1 MLMFN
6 KKKDIDKDKKNEEE
20 KVIDEEIDDSNV
32 REIIVERR
40 SGFNFSE
47 VIIIMIIAIMFG
59 FLLGNIVN
67 FVVFNDNFSSDELD
81 ELVTTYNNII
91 DNYYE
96 DVDKEE
102 LIDAGIQGMINY
114 LDDPYATYFSG
125 DASDDFNEE
134 LDGTYDGIGI
144 EVMLSNGV
152 ISVGNVFD
160 GSPAE
165 NSGVKVGD
173 IVTKVNDTDI
183 TGKSLS
189 EVVSMISGEDSGN
202 TSKLTVNRDGVE
214 LSFELSKTTI
224 ETPVVESEIYENN
237 GKNIGYIKID
247 IFNSNSYKQ
256 FNSALKKL
264 EKNNIDGLVI
274 DVRDNPGGYLSE
286 VKNILCLFL
295 NKKQV
300 LYQLQTKNETEKIY
314 GTKKSIDRDYPV
326 SVIINDESASASEI
340 LASAFKESYGS
351 HVVGINSYGKG
362 TVQSASD
369 LNSGDTIK
377 YTVQKWLTPDGNWIN
392 DVGVVPTDRVET
404 VLQEGETLT
413 YDNDTMLQ
421 TAISV
426 VSQ

>member
-1 MLMFN
+1 MF
-6 KKKDIDKDKKNEEE
+6 KKKKNINDKENLEEV
-20 KVIDEEIDDSNV
+20 KEEIDDSNV

-67 FVVFNDNFSSDELD
+67 FVVFNDKSSNGDELD

-134 LDGTYDGIGI
+134 LAGTYEGIGV
-144 EVMLSNGV
+144 EVMLKDGI

-160 GSPAE
+160 GSPADKA
-165 NSGVKVGD
+165 GVKIGD
-173 IVTKVNDTDI
+173 IITKVNDTDV
-183 TGKSLS
+183 TGKTLT
-189 EVVSMISGEDSGN
+189 EVVNMISGDDSGKS
-202 TSKLTVNRDGVE
+202 SKLTVTRNGEE
-214 LSFELSKTTI
+214 LSFELSKDTI
-224 ETPVVESEIYENN
+224 ETPVIESEIYENN
-237 GKNIGYIKID
+237 NKKIGYIKIE

-256 FNSALKKL
+256 FNNALKKL
-264 EKNNIDGLVI
+264 EKKNIEGLVI

-300 LYQLQTKNETEKIY
+300 LYQLQTKNETEKVY

-377 YTVQKWLTPDGNWIN
+377 YTVQKWLTPDGNWVN
-392 DVGVVPTDRVET
+392 DKGVVPTDRVET
-404 VLQEGETLT
+404 VLQEGETLN

-421 TAISV
+421 TAINV
-426 VSQ
+426 VSE

>member
-1 MLMFN
+1 MFN

-20 KVIDEEIDDSNV
+20 KVVDEEIDDSTV

-67 FVVFNDNFSSDELD
+67 FVVFNDNSSSDELD

-134 LDGTYDGIGI
+134 LSGTYEGIGI

-314 GTKKSIDRDYPV
+314 GTNKSIDRDYPV

-426 VSQ
+426 VSE

>member
-1 MLMFN
+1 MF
-6 KKKDIDKDKKNEEE
+6 KKKKNINDKENLEEV
-20 KVIDEEIDDSNV
+20 KEEIDDSNV

-67 FVVFNDNFSSDELD
+67 FVVFNDKSSNGDELD

-134 LDGTYDGIGI
+134 LAGTYEGIGV
-144 EVMLSNGV
+144 EVMLKDGI

-160 GSPAE
+160 GSPADKA
-165 NSGVKVGD
+165 GVKVGD
-173 IVTKVNDTDI
+173 IITKVNDTDV
-183 TGKSLS
+183 TGKTLT
-189 EVVSMISGEDSGN
+189 EVVNMISGDDSGKS
-202 TSKLTVNRDGVE
+202 SKLTVTRNGEE
-214 LSFELSKTTI
+214 LSFELSKDTI
-224 ETPVVESEIYENN
+224 ETPVIESEIYENN
-237 GKNIGYIKID
+237 DKKIGYIKIE

-256 FNSALKKL
+256 FNNALKKL
-264 EKNNIDGLVI
+264 EKKNIEGLVI

-300 LYQLQTKNETEKIY
+300 LYQLQTKSETEKVY

-340 LASAFKESYGS
+340 LASAFKESYDS

-377 YTVQKWLTPDGNWIN
+377 YTVQKWLTPDGNWVN
-392 DVGVVPTDRVET
+392 DKGVVPTDRVET
-404 VLQEGETLT
+404 VLQEGETLN

-426 VSQ
+426 VSE

>member
-1 MLMFN
+1 MF
-6 KKKDIDKDKKNEEE
+6 KKKKNINDKENLEEV
-20 KVIDEEIDDSNV
+20 KEEIDDSNV

-67 FVVFNDNFSSDELD
+67 FVVFNDKSSNGDELD

-134 LDGTYDGIGI
+134 LAGTYEGIGV
-144 EVMLSNGV
+144 EVMLKDGI

-160 GSPAE
+160 GSPADKA
-165 NSGVKVGD
+165 GVKVGD
-173 IVTKVNDTDI
+173 IITKVNDTDV
-183 TGKSLS
+183 TGKTLT
-189 EVVSMISGEDSGN
+189 EVVNMISGDDSGKS
-202 TSKLTVNRDGVE
+202 SKLTVTRNGEE
-214 LSFELSKTTI
+214 LSFELSKDTI
-224 ETPVVESEIYENN
+224 ETPVIESEIYENN
-237 GKNIGYIKID
+237 DKKIGYIKIE

-256 FNSALKKL
+256 FNNALKKL
-264 EKNNIDGLVI
+264 EKKNIEGLVI

-286 VKNILCLFL
+286 VKNILSLFL

-300 LYQLQTKNETEKIY
+300 LYQLQTKNKTEKVY
-314 GTKKSIDRDYPV
+314 GTKKSVDRDYPV

-377 YTVQKWLTPDGNWIN
+377 YTVQKWLTPDGNWVN
-392 DVGVVPTDRVET
+392 DKGVVPTDRVET
-404 VLQEGETLT
+404 VLQEGETLN

-426 VSQ
+426 VSE

>member
-1 MLMFN
+1 MF
-6 KKKDIDKDKKNEEE
+6 KKKKNNDKENNVEDITTK
-20 KVIDEEIDDSNV
+20 EEIDDNSNV

-67 FVVFNDNFSSDELD
+67 FVVFSDNSSSNDELN
-81 ELVTTYNNII
+81 ELVSTYDNIVN
-91 DNYYE
+91 NYYE

-134 LDGTYDGIGI
+134 LSGTYDGIGI
-144 EVMLSNGV
+144 EVMLKDGV
-152 ISVGNVFD
+152 VSVGNVFED
-160 GSPAE
+160 SPA
-165 NSGVKVGD
+165 SKVGIKVGD
-173 IVTKVNDTDI
+173 IITKVNDTDI
-183 TGKSLS
+183 NGKGLT
-189 EVVSMISGEDSGN
+189 EVVSMIN
-202 TSKLTVNRDGVE
+202 SKKKAKITVNREGEE
-214 LSFELSKTTI
+214 LSFELSKDTI
-224 ETPVVESEIYENN
+224 ETSVVDSEIYESNN
-237 GKNIGYIKID
+237 KKIGYIKID

-264 EKNNIDGLVI
+264 EKNNIEGLVI

-286 VKNILCLFL
+286 VKNILSLFL

-300 LYQLQTKNETEKIY
+300 LYQLQTKNKTEKVY
-314 GTKKSIDRDYPV
+314 GTKKSVDRDYPV

-351 HVVGINSYGKG
+351 HIVGINSYGKG

-377 YTVQKWLTPDGNWIN
+377 YTVQKWLTPDGNWVN
-392 DVGVVPTDRVET
+392 DKGVVPTDRVET
-404 VLQEGETLT
+404 VLQDEETLT
-413 YDNDTMLQ
+413 YDNDTMLH

-426 VSQ
+426 VSE

>member
-1 MLMFN
+1 MFKRN
-6 KKKDIDKDKKNEEE
+6 KEKEEIIDDEEE
-20 KVIDEEIDDSNV
+20 NV

-40 SGFNFSE
+40 SGFSISE
-47 VIIIMIIAIMFG
+47 VIIIMVIAIMFG

-67 FVVFNDNFSSDELD
+67 FIVFDKSGSDEKELE
-81 ELVTTYNNII
+81 ELVTTYDNIVN
-91 DNYYE
+91 NYYD
-96 DVDKEE
+96 DVNKEE

-125 DASDDFNEE
+125 EASDDFNQE
-134 LDGTYDGIGI
+134 LAGSYEGIGI
-144 EVMLSNGV
+144 EVMLNNGV
-152 ISVGNVFD
+152 VSVSKVFD
-160 GSPAE
+160 
-165 NSGVKVGD
+165 NSSASKKGVKVRD
-173 IVTKVNDTDI
+173 VITKVNDIDI
-183 TGKSLS
+183 NGKTLK
-189 EVVSMISGEDSGN
+189 EVVSMISGSDSKN
-202 TSKLTVNRDGVE
+202 KAKITVTREGEE
-214 LSFELSKTTI
+214 LSFELSKGTI
-224 ETPVVESEIYENN
+224 EIPVVSSEIYENN
-237 GKNIGYIKID
+237 GKKIGYIKID
-247 IFNSNSYKQ
+247 MFSSKVYKQ
-256 FNSALKKL
+256 FNNALKKL
-264 EKNNIDGLVI
+264 ENKNIEGLVI

-300 LYQLQTKNETEKIY
+300 LYQLQTKDETEKVY

-369 LNSGDTIK
+369 LSNGDTFK
-377 YTVQKWLTPDGNWIN
+377 YTVQKWLTPKGNWVN
-392 DVGVVPTDRVET
+392 DKGVVPTDRVET

-413 YDNDTMLQ
+413 YENDTMLQ

-426 VSQ
+426 VSE

>member
-1 MLMFN
+1 MF
-6 KKKDIDKDKKNEEE
+6 KKKKNNDKENNVEDITTK
-20 KVIDEEIDDSNV
+20 EEIDDNSNV

-67 FVVFNDNFSSDELD
+67 FVVFSDNSSSNDELD
-81 ELVTTYNNII
+81 ELVSTYDNIVN
-91 DNYYE
+91 NYYE

-134 LDGTYDGIGI
+134 LSGTYDGIGI
-144 EVMLSNGV
+144 EVMLKDGV
-152 ISVGNVFD
+152 VSVGNVFED
-160 GSPAE
+160 SPA
-165 NSGVKVGD
+165 SKVGIKVGD
-173 IVTKVNDTDI
+173 IITKVNDTDI
-183 TGKSLS
+183 TGKSLT
-189 EVVSMISGEDSGN
+189 EVVSMIN
-202 TSKLTVNRDGVE
+202 SKKKAKITVNREGEE
-214 LSFELSKTTI
+214 LSFELHKGTI
-224 ETPVVESEIYENN
+224 ETPVVDSEIYESNN
-237 GKNIGYIKID
+237 KKIGYIKID

-264 EKNNIDGLVI
+264 EKNNIEGLVI

-286 VKNILCLFL
+286 VKNILSLFL

-300 LYQLQTKNETEKIY
+300 LYQLQTKNKTEKVY
-314 GTKKSIDRDYPV
+314 GTKKSVDRDYPV

-351 HVVGINSYGKG
+351 HIVGINSYGKG

-377 YTVQKWLTPDGNWIN
+377 YTVQKWLTSDGNWVN
-392 DVGVVPTDRVET
+392 DKGVVPTDRVET
-404 VLQEGETLT
+404 VLKEGETLT

-426 VSQ
+426 VSE

>member
-1 MLMFN
+1 MFKN
-6 KKKDIDKDKKNEEE
+6 RKDKSIIEEDTI
-20 KVIDEEIDDSNV
+20 KEEIDDSNV

-67 FVVFNDNFSSDELD
+67 FVVFSDGSSSNKELD

-96 DVDKEE
+96 DVDREE

-125 DASDDFNEE
+125 EASNEFNEE
-134 LDGTYDGIGI
+134 LAGNYEGIGI
-144 EVMLSNGV
+144 EIMLNNATVRVSR
-152 ISVGNVFD
+152 VFD
-160 GSPAE
+160 NSPASKAGIKE
-165 NSGVKVGD
+165 GD

-183 TGKSLS
+183 KGKALT
-189 EVVSMISGEDSGN
+189 EVVSMISGENSGDK
-202 TSKLTVNRDGVE
+202 SKLSVTRNGEE
-214 LSFELSKTTI
+214 LSFELAKGTI
-224 ETPVVESEIYENN
+224 EVPVVSSEVYESN
-237 GKNIGYIKID
+237 GKKIGYIKID
-247 IFNSNSYKQ
+247 LFSSKVYKQ

-264 EKNNIDGLVI
+264 EKSDIEGLVI

-295 NKKQV
+295 NKRQV
-300 LYQLQTKNETEKIY
+300 LYQLQTKSETEKIY
-314 GTKKSIDRDYPV
+314 GTKKTIDRNYSV

-351 HVVGINSYGKG
+351 HIVGINSYGKG

-392 DVGVVPTDRVET
+392 DNGVVPTDRVES

-413 YDNDTMLQ
+413 YENDTMLQ
-421 TAISV
+421 TAISL
-426 VSQ
+426 VSE

>member
-1 MLMFN
+1 MFKN
-6 KKKDIDKDKKNEEE
+6 NKDKVIKKEKN
-20 KVIDEEIDDSNV
+20 IDEEIDDSNV

-47 VIIIMIIAIMFG
+47 VIVIMIIAIMFG

-67 FVVFNDNFSSDELD
+67 FVVFDSRSSNEDELD
-81 ELVTTYNNII
+81 ELVSTYDNII
-91 DNYYE
+91 NNYYE

-102 LIDAGIQGMINY
+102 LIDAGIRGMINY

-125 DASDDFNEE
+125 DASQDFNEE
-134 LDGTYDGIGI
+134 LSGTYEGIGI
-144 EVMLSNGV
+144 EVMLKDGV

-160 GSPAE
+160 DTPAE

-189 EVVSMISGEDSGN
+189 EVVSMISGENSKK
-202 TSKLTVNRDGVE
+202 TSKLTVNRNGKE
-214 LSFELSKTTI
+214 LSFELSKAKI
-224 ETPVVESEIYENN
+224 ETPIVDSDIYENN
-237 GKNIGYIKID
+237 GKKIGYIKIE

-256 FNSALKKL
+256 FNNALKKL
-264 EKNNIDGLVI
+264 EKNNIEGLVI

-300 LYQLQTKNETEKIY
+300 LYQLQTKSEKEKVY
-314 GTKKSIDRDYPV
+314 GTKKSIDRNYPV

-369 LNSGDTIK
+369 LSSGDTIK
-377 YTVQKWLTPDGNWIN
+377 YTVQKWLTPDGNFIN
-392 DVGVVPTDRVET
+392 DKGVVPTDRVET
-404 VLQEGETLT
+404 VLKVGEVLT
-413 YDNDTMLQ
+413 YDNDTMLK

-426 VSQ
+426 VSE

>member
-1 MLMFN
+1 MFK
-6 KKKDIDKDKKNEEE
+6 KKKDKINEED
-20 KVIDEEIDDSNV
+20 KVNEEIDNNV

-67 FVVFNDNFSSDELD
+67 FVVFNDNSSKDELD
-81 ELVTTYNNII
+81 ELVSTYDNIVN
-91 DNYYE
+91 NYYE
-96 DVDKEE
+96 EVDKEE

-125 DASDDFNEE
+125 DASDKFNEE
-134 LDGTYDGIGI
+134 LSGDYEGIGI
-144 EVMLSNGV
+144 EVMLSDDIV
-152 ISVGNVFD
+152 SVESVFED
-160 GSPAE
+160 SPA
-165 NSGVKVGD
+165 SKAGVKVGD
-173 IVTKVNDTDI
+173 IVTKVNDTNI
-183 TGKSLS
+183 AGMTLM
-189 EVVSMISGEDSGN
+189 EIVSMISGEKSSN
-202 TSKLTVNRDGVE
+202 KTKLTVMRNNEE
-214 LSFELSKTTI
+214 LSFELTKDTI
-224 ETPVVESEIYENN
+224 ETPVVDSEIYENN
-237 GKNIGYIKID
+237 NKKIGYIKIE
-247 IFNSNSYKQ
+247 IFNNNVYKQ

-300 LYQLQTKNETEKIY
+300 LYQLQTKDNKEKIY
-314 GTKKSIDRDYPV
+314 GTKKSIDRDYPA
-326 SVIINDESASASEI
+326 SVIINDESASAAEI

-351 HVVGINSYGKG
+351 RIIGVNSYGKG

-392 DVGVVPTDRVET
+392 EKGVVPTDRVEN

-413 YDNDTMLQ
+413 YDNDIMLQ

-426 VSQ
+426 VSE

>member
-1 MLMFN
+1 MFKRN
-6 KKKDIDKDKKNEEE
+6 KEKEEIIDDEEE
-20 KVIDEEIDDSNV
+20 NV

-40 SGFNFSE
+40 SGFSISE
-47 VIIIMIIAIMFG
+47 VIIIMVIAIMFG

-67 FVVFNDNFSSDELD
+67 FIVFDKSGSDEKELE
-81 ELVTTYNNII
+81 ELVTTYDNIVN
-91 DNYYE
+91 NYYD
-96 DVDKEE
+96 DVNKEE

-125 DASDDFNEE
+125 EASDDFNQE
-134 LDGTYDGIGI
+134 LAGSYEGIGI

-152 ISVGNVFD
+152 VSVSKVFD
-160 GSPAE
+160 
-165 NSGVKVGD
+165 NSSAFKEGIKVGD
-173 IVTKVNDTDI
+173 VITKVNDTDI
-183 TGKSLS
+183 NGKTLD
-189 EVVSMISGEDSGN
+189 EVVSMISGSDSKN
-202 TSKLTVNRDGVE
+202 KAKITVTRDGEE
-214 LSFELSKTTI
+214 LSFELSKGTI
-224 ETPVVESEIYENN
+224 EIPVVSSEIYENN
-237 GKNIGYIKID
+237 GKKIGYIKID
-247 IFNSNSYKQ
+247 MFSSKVYKQ
-256 FNSALKKL
+256 FNNALKKL
-264 EKNNIDGLVI
+264 EKKNIEGLVI

-300 LYQLQTKNETEKIY
+300 LYQLQTKDETEKVY

-351 HVVGINSYGKG
+351 RVVGINSYGKG

-369 LNSGDTIK
+369 LSSGDTFK

-392 DVGVVPTDRVET
+392 DKGVVPTDRVET
-404 VLQEGETLT
+404 VLQEGENLT
-413 YDNDTMLQ
+413 YENDTMLQ

-426 VSQ
+426 VSE

>member
-1 MLMFN
+1 MFKRN
-6 KKKDIDKDKKNEEE
+6 KEKEEIID
-20 KVIDEEIDDSNV
+20 DEEDNV

-40 SGFNFSE
+40 SGFSISE
-47 VIIIMIIAIMFG
+47 VIIIMVIAIMFG

-67 FVVFNDNFSSDELD
+67 FIVFDKSSGDEKELE
-81 ELVTTYNNII
+81 ELVTTYDNIVN
-91 DNYYE
+91 NYYD
-96 DVDKEE
+96 DVNKEE

-125 DASDDFNEE
+125 EASDDFNQE
-134 LDGTYDGIGI
+134 LAGSYDGIGI

-152 ISVGNVFD
+152 VSVSKVFD
-160 GSPAE
+160 
-165 NSGVKVGD
+165 NSSASKEGVKVGD
-173 IVTKVNDTDI
+173 VITKINDTDI
-183 TGKSLS
+183 NGKTLD
-189 EVVSMISGEDSGN
+189 EVVSMISGSDSKN
-202 TSKLTVNRDGVE
+202 KAKITVTRDGEE
-214 LSFELSKTTI
+214 LSFELSKGTI
-224 ETPVVESEIYENN
+224 EIPVVSSEIYENN
-237 GKNIGYIKID
+237 GKKIGYIKID
-247 IFNSNSYKQ
+247 MFSSKVYKQ
-256 FNSALKKL
+256 FNNALKKL
-264 EKNNIDGLVI
+264 EKKNIEGLVI

-300 LYQLQTKNETEKIY
+300 LYQLQTKDETEKVY

-351 HVVGINSYGKG
+351 RVVGINSYGKG

-369 LNSGDTIK
+369 LSSGDTFK
-377 YTVQKWLTPDGNWIN
+377 YTVQKWLTPDGNWVN
-392 DVGVVPTDRVET
+392 DKGVVPTDRVET

-413 YDNDTMLQ
+413 YENDTMLQ

-426 VSQ
+426 VSE

>member
-1 MLMFN
+1 MF
-6 KKKDIDKDKKNEEE
+6 KKKKNNDKENIIEDITTK
-20 KVIDEEIDDSNV
+20 EEIDDTSNV

-67 FVVFNDNFSSDELD
+67 FVVFSDNSSSNDELN
-81 ELVTTYNNII
+81 ELVSTYDNIV

-134 LDGTYDGIGI
+134 LSGTYDGIGI
-144 EVMLSNGV
+144 EVMLKDGV
-152 ISVGNVFD
+152 VSVGNVFED
-160 GSPAE
+160 SPA
-165 NSGVKVGD
+165 SKVGIKVGD
-173 IVTKVNDTDI
+173 IITKVNDTDI
-183 TGKSLS
+183 TGKSLT
-189 EVVSMISGEDSGN
+189 EVVSMIN
-202 TSKLTVNRDGVE
+202 SKKKAKITVNREEEE
-214 LSFELSKTTI
+214 LSFELSKDTI
-224 ETPVVESEIYENN
+224 ETPVVDSEIYESNN
-237 GKNIGYIKID
+237 KKIGYIKID

-264 EKNNIDGLVI
+264 EKNNIEGLVI

-286 VKNILCLFL
+286 VKNILSLFL

-300 LYQLQTKNETEKIY
+300 LYQLQTKNKTEKVY
-314 GTKKSIDRDYPV
+314 GTKKSVDRDYPV

-351 HVVGINSYGKG
+351 HIVGINSYGKG

-377 YTVQKWLTPDGNWIN
+377 YTVQKWLTPDGNWVN
-392 DVGVVPTDRVET
+392 DKGVVPTDRVET

-426 VSQ
+426 VSE

>member
-1 MLMFN
+1 MF
-6 KKKDIDKDKKNEEE
+6 KKNNNTKDKENLEDV
-20 KVIDEEIDDSNV
+20 KVEEIDDSNV

-67 FVVFNDNFSSDELD
+67 FVVFNDKSSNGDELD

-125 DASDDFNEE
+125 DASQNFNEE
-134 LDGTYDGIGI
+134 LEGTYEGIGV
-144 EVMLSNGV
+144 EVMLKDGI

-160 GSPAE
+160 GSPA
-165 NSGVKVGD
+165 SKVGVKIGD
-173 IVTKVNDTDI
+173 VITKVNDTDV
-183 TGKSLS
+183 TGKSLT
-189 EVVSMISGEDSGN
+189 EVVNMISGSDTKS
-202 TSKLTVNRDGVE
+202 SKLTVTRDGEE
-214 LSFELSKTTI
+214 LSFELSKETI
-224 ETPVVESEIYENN
+224 ETPIVDSEIYENN
-237 GKNIGYIKID
+237 NKKIGYIKID

-256 FNSALKKL
+256 FNDVLKKL
-264 EKNNIDGLVI
+264 EKKNIEGLVI

-286 VKNILCLFL
+286 VKSILSLFL

-300 LYQLQTKNETEKIY
+300 LYQLQTKTETEKVY

-377 YTVQKWLTPDGNWIN
+377 YTVQKWLTPDGNWVN
-392 DVGVVPTDRVET
+392 DIGVVPTDRVET
-404 VLQEGETLT
+404 VLKDGETLN

-426 VSQ
+426 VSE

>member
-1 MLMFN
+1 MF
-6 KKKDIDKDKKNEEE
+6 KKKKNNDKENNVEDITTK
-20 KVIDEEIDDSNV
+20 EEIDDNSNV

-67 FVVFNDNFSSDELD
+67 FVVFSDSSSSGDELD
-81 ELVTTYNNII
+81 ELVSTYDNIVN
-91 DNYYE
+91 NYYE

-134 LDGTYDGIGI
+134 LSGTYEGIGI
-144 EVMLSNGV
+144 EVMLKDGV
-152 ISVGNVFD
+152 VSVGNVFED
-160 GSPAE
+160 SPA
-165 NSGVKVGD
+165 SKAGVKVGD

-183 TGKSLS
+183 NGKSLT
-189 EVVSMISGEDSGN
+189 EVVNMISGSDSGK
-202 TSKLTVNRDGVE
+202 SSELTVTRDGQE
-214 LSFELSKTTI
+214 LSFELHKGTI
-224 ETPVVESEIYENN
+224 ETPVVNSEIYENN
-237 GKNIGYIKID
+237 GKKIGYIKIE

-256 FNSALKKL
+256 FNKTLKKL
-264 EKNNIDGLVI
+264 EKNNIEGLVI

-286 VKNILCLFL
+286 VKNILSLFL

-300 LYQLQTKNETEKIY
+300 LYQLQTKNKTEKVY

-351 HVVGINSYGKG
+351 HIVGINSYGKG

-377 YTVQKWLTPDGNWIN
+377 YTVQKWLTPDGNWVN
-392 DVGVVPTDRVET
+392 DKGVVPTDRVET
-404 VLQEGETLT
+404 VLQDGETLT

-426 VSQ
+426 VSE

>member
-1 MLMFN
+1 MFR
-6 KKKDIDKDKKNEEE
+6 KKKNNDKE
-20 KVIDEEIDDSNV
+20 KVAEDITTKEEIDDNSNV

-67 FVVFNDNFSSDELD
+67 FVVFSDNSSSDDALD
-81 ELVTTYNNII
+81 ELVSTYDNII
-91 DNYYE
+91 NNYYE

-134 LDGTYDGIGI
+134 LSGTYEGIGI
-144 EVMLSNGV
+144 EVMLQDGV
-152 ISVGNVFD
+152 VSVSNVFQD
-160 GSPAE
+160 SPADKA
-165 NSGVKVGD
+165 GVKIGD

-183 TGKSLS
+183 NGKSLT
-189 EVVSMISGEDSGN
+189 EVVSMISGDDSKSK
-202 TSKLTVNRDGVE
+202 SKLTVNREGFE
-214 LSFELSKTTI
+214 LSFELSKDTI
-224 ETPVVESEIYENN
+224 ETPVVDSEIYENN
-237 GKNIGYIKID
+237 GKKIGYLKID

-286 VKNILCLFL
+286 VKTILSLFL

-300 LYQLQTKNETEKIY
+300 LYQLQTKNETEKVY
-314 GTKKSIDRDYPV
+314 GTKKSVDRDYPV

-351 HVVGINSYGKG
+351 HIVGINSYGKG

-377 YTVQKWLTPDGNWIN
+377 YTVQKWLTPDGNWVN
-392 DVGVVPTDRVET
+392 DKGVVPTDRVET
-404 VLQEGETLT
+404 VLQDGKTLT
-413 YDNDTMLQ
+413 YENDTMLQ
-421 TAISV
+421 TAINV
-426 VSQ
+426 VSE